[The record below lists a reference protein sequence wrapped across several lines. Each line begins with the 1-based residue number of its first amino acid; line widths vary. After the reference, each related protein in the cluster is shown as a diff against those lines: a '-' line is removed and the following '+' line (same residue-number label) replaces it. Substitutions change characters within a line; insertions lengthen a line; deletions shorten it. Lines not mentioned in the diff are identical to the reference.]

1 MKPASGRLFAPLVAL
16 ALGVSCAT
24 SEDPARAVPEPAA
37 PVTDGW
43 LEIYL
48 NDSRVPADP
57 IEEAAGHG
65 ARPPTCELEVDLD
78 GTPVLSEQIVPNGAT
93 PPYSV
98 DSTFRVT
105 SAPGSYSATLYYSSC
120 RRYGKQLDS
129 LEATLPITIRRGKV
143 THMRYNGSSVRAFPP
158 THPDLEPVW

>member
-1 MKPASGRLFAPLVAL
+1 MKPASTRVRGLLAAL
-16 ALGVSCAT
+16 ALATSCANPQDT
-24 SEDPARAVPEPAA
+24 AETASQPAV

-48 NDSRVPADP
+48 NDTRVPADP

-65 ARPPTCELEVDLD
+65 PRPPTCELEVDLD
-78 GTPVLSEQIVPNGAT
+78 GTSVLSEQIVPDGAA
-93 PPYSV
+93 PPYAV
-98 DSTFRVT
+98 DSVFRVT
-105 SAPGSYSATLYYSSC
+105 AAPGQYAATLYYSSC

-129 LEATLPITIRRGKV
+129 LEATLPITIRRGMV

-158 THPDLEPVW
+158 THPDVEPVW